1 MDMPAA
7 AVLYQ
12 IGGKFRD
19 HDRDLVDAVWR
30 QPDFSSQITNEAAAF
45 GNVACVGDRDEH
57 AISNVPA

>member
-1 MDMPAA
+1 
-7 AVLYQ
+7 VLYQ

-30 QPDFSSQITNEAAAF
+30 QPDLSSQITNQAAAF